1 MTTLWAHNALIWMK
15 MLEKAMEVVA
25 KAIMASNQKEVVP
38 KSFLQL
44 LERKKTNI

>member
-25 KAIMASNQKEVVP
+25 KAMCQI
-38 KSFLQL
+38 
-44 LERKKTNI
+44 KKR